1 MNRKR
6 VKLPEI
12 IYNPAFLRFV
22 SHYAKDFI
30 KSKGFGKWLKEYQ
43 DMEDNEMFEPKALRL
58 QYIKI
63 LLGTFDLDYQTKQAV
78 RYICIY
84 AQDAAE
90 KYVEKVVNSLY
101 DIRVIT
107 GELAYDEDDDPYT
120 DLSYEEACQIVKALN
135 EEAEEELFIMKK
147 KIYV

>member
-1 MNRKR
+1 MNRKH
-6 VKLPEI
+6 VKIPEI
-12 IYNPAFLRFV
+12 IYNPIFLKFID
-22 SHYAKDFI
+22 HYAKDFI

-63 LLGTFDLDYQTKQAV
+63 LVGSFEYDYHTKQAI

-90 KYVEKVVNSLY
+90 KYIEKKVNSLY

-120 DLSYEEACQIVKALN
+120 DLTYEEASQIVKALN
-135 EEAEEELFIMKK
+135 EEAEEELFIMKR
-147 KIYV
+147 KI